1 MVDPGSPILDF
12 YPETF
17 EIDMNGKKMAWQG
30 VALLPFID
38 QNRLLAAMV
47 PRYPELTEEE
57 LQRNSW
63 GNNAI
68 FISDAHPLYDPF
80 CTLYTKKR
88 SLEVRN

>member
-12 YPETF
+12 YPDTF

-38 QNRLLAAMV
+38 QNRLLAAMT
-47 PRYPELTEEE
+47 PKYSELTEDE

-68 FISDAHPLYDPF
+68 FISDAHTLYDQF
-80 CTLYTKKR
+80 CSLYTKKR
-88 SLEVRN
+88 SSEVRN